1 MFSYTCFWGCILNSK
16 NERKKSVFSDI
27 CPTASSVGPRTWG
40 EETLLVLAS
49 GKYTLKK
56 LLIKAGS
63 KGGLQY
69 HRQKDEA
76 GYLVSGKL
84 LITYENEHGVLSQ
97 LVLSAGD
104 HYHFQTGVVH
114 QEEALEDCIV
124 IEASTPHFNDRVRVE
139 ELHGLSV
146 DGGLPTTNEND
157 IELK

>member
-1 MFSYTCFWGCILNSK
+1 MK
-16 NERKKSVFSDI
+16 DERKKSGLSDI
-27 CPTASSVGPRTWG
+27 FPSASSVGPRTWG

-56 LLIKAGS
+56 LFIKAGS

-76 GYLVSGKL
+76 GFLVSGKL
-84 LITYENEHGVLSQ
+84 LVTFENEEGNLSQ
-97 LVLSAGD
+97 SVLSAGD

-114 QEEALEDCIV
+114 QEEAIEDCII

-139 ELHGLSV
+139 ELHGLSAE
-146 DGGLPTTNEND
+146 GGLPTTNEND

>member
-1 MFSYTCFWGCILNSK
+1 MKLK
-16 NERKKSVFSDI
+16 DERKRSRLSDI
-27 CPTASSVGPRTWG
+27 FPTASSVGPRTWG

-56 LLIKAGS
+56 LYVKAGS

-76 GYLVSGKL
+76 GFLVSGKL
-84 LITYENEHGVLSQ
+84 LVTYENEDGDLRQS
-97 LVLSAGD
+97 LLSAGD

-114 QEEALEDCIV
+114 QEEALEDCII

-139 ELHGLSV
+139 ELHGMSAE
-146 DGGLPTTNEND
+146 GGLPTTNEND
-157 IELK
+157 IELH

>member
-1 MFSYTCFWGCILNSK
+1 MKSK
-16 NERKKSVFSDI
+16 DERKRSKLSDI
-27 CPTASSVGPRTWG
+27 FPTASSVGPRTWG
-40 EETLLVLAS
+40 EESLLVLAS

-56 LLIKAGS
+56 LYVKAGS

-76 GYLVSGKL
+76 GFLVSGKL
-84 LITYENEHGVLSQ
+84 QVTYENEHGILSQ
-97 LVLSAGD
+97 SVLSAGD

-114 QEEALEDCIV
+114 QEEALEDCVI

-139 ELHGLSV
+139 ELHGLSAE
-146 DGGLPTTNEND
+146 GGLPTTNEND